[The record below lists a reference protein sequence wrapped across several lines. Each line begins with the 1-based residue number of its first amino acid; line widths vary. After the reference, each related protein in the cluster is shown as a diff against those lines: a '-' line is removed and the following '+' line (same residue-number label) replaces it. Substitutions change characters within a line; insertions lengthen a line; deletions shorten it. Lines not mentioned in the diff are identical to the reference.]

1 MGMNQGGAPQRG
13 GGYTPVGPRGGGT
26 RTIGGGGTQPDTPGD
41 GGGVAMPAP
50 SYNEQPI
57 KMPVVQPP
65 VTATDARAT
74 APLPMGGGM
83 TVPGFGGA
91 PTVIPPGSGPGGYSP
106 GAGLGQGPY
115 PYTGPSGVNMVAG
128 GAPPPTE
135 GGRYATGLPPGYT
148 PPAWSPATPPPTPVD
163 PGYKMDYPYPNPV
176 YTTGGA
182 APPVWSEGTGPG
194 RGGPWRVPP
203 PPTKP
208 GMSGGSIGAYGPKGG
223 VTPNLGGA
231 PLTNPGMTMPGGT
244 MQPRLGKPSYGF
256 PQLPGPNNPTTRYPG
271 R

>member
-26 RTIGGGGTQPDTPGD
+26 RTIGGGGTQPDTPGG

-91 PTVIPPGSGPGGYSP
+91 PTVIPPGSGPDGYSP

-115 PYTGPSGVNMVAG
+115 PYTGPSGVNMTAG
-128 GAPPPTE
+128 IGQQA
-135 GGRYATGLPPGYT
+135 
-148 PPAWSPATPPPTPVD
+148 
-163 PGYKMDYPYPNPV
+163 PV
-176 YTTGGA
+176 YMGGA
-182 APPVWSEGTGPG
+182 APPTWENGPVRPNVYG
-194 RGGPWRVPP
+194 QRRPPMAGPVAPGGYRPP
-203 PPTKP
+203 SNGMTTLP
-208 GMSGGSIGAYGPKGG
+208 GEAAGG
-223 VTPNLGGA
+223 VRPK
-231 PLTNPGMTMPGGT
+231 
-244 MQPRLGKPSYGF
+244 QPTKPSYGF